1 MLNCDAKRTTMICI
15 DSYANQ
21 NPVGRM
27 YNMHYNEIQ
36 PFHSLSQLLF
46 MIEQSLDDLKF
57 PQAFESIRR
66 FETSK
71 RRFEKSDC
79 AVKMLSGNLATFSVK
94 ILFRQNASWQ
104 GAVHWLE
111 GNSQESFRSVLE
123 LISLLDSAITEK
135 KASQLE
141 S

>member
-1 MLNCDAKRTTMICI
+1 MLHGDSKRTTMICI
-15 DSYANQ
+15 DSYADN

-27 YNMHYNEIQ
+27 YNLYFNEIQ
-36 PFHSLSQLLF
+36 PFHSLTQLLF

-66 FETSK
+66 FEAPK
-71 RRFEKSDC
+71 KSFDKADC
-79 AVKMLSGNLATFSVK
+79 TLKMLSGKLATFSVK

-104 GAVHWLE
+104 GSLNWLE
-111 GNSQESFRSVLE
+111 GESQESFRSVLE
-123 LISLLDSAITEK
+123 LISLMDSALSEEYAK
-135 KASQLE
+135 QLE